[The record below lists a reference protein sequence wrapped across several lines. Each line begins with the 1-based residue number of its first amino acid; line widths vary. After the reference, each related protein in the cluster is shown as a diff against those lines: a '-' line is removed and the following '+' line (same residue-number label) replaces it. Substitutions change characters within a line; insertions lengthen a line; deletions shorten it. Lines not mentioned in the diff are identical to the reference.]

1 MPRQHKEERWTV
13 RPEVKNAPP
22 VGEYLPD
29 DSDARA
35 LKRRKISVVAAVRGG
50 MISLPQ
56 ALERFGLTVEEFV
69 QWERDVGKDL
79 ARMRRRKKTRRMRP
93 IRSP

>member
-1 MPRQHKEERWTV
+1 MPSQTKEGHCTA
-13 RPEVKNAPP
+13 RPEAKSAPP
-22 VGEYLPD
+22 VSEYLPD

-35 LKRRKISVVAAVRGG
+35 LKRRMVRVVAAVRGG